1 MSQQQFRLSSGNTK
15 NFMIMAVIGVVLFV
29 GGFVLSNVTWPAD
42 KHAGGHHGAATE
54 HSNHDA
60 AAPHGA
66 QPADHAAPAADHAAP
81 AEETPA
87 PGEQGGGD
95 QGHNTEGHDG
105 KNSHIMHF
113 ASEDHHEEG
122 HGGHAHV
129 SDHQENGTWRRA
141 FIHEGQDAMTH
152 HAKGEVTAGAKI
164 GSSLLIGSY
173 LWTAIALFG
182 VFFIGVGY
190 LANAGWYVPIKRV
203 LENYYRFLPI
213 GGILIFV
220 TFLVFGKDI
229 YEWVALPEGL
239 DELIDGKRA
248 FLNIAFFIATAVL
261 LVSLFYPFVGHM
273 YKKYSLAEEAQ
284 GGLAY
289 HTKSIRLSAM
299 FMPVFGLG
307 FCSCVFLWLM
317 SVDPHWFSTIY
328 GVYCFAGLFVSG
340 MTVTMFIVTH
350 LKEKGHLP
358 HFNDDHLHDMG
369 KFMFA
374 FSVFWAYIWISQYL
388 LIWYANIP
396 EETIYYWNRIQDY
409 PVLFGLNVAINFAF
423 PFIALMTRRAKR
435 GPASLRGVGRVI
447 MFGRFLDVY
456 LLVAPAVLGAA
467 GGFETMMM
475 AAGAT
480 CIVGS
485 IFLFVVF
492 KGFED
497 ASLEATKHPFFEESV
512 HHSTGV

>member
-1 MSQQQFRLSSGNTK
+1 MSQQQFRLSSGHKK
-15 NFMIMAVIGVVLFV
+15 NFMIMAIIGVVLFV

-54 HSNHDA
+54 HHGPDA
-60 AAPHGA
+60 AHPADHAAPA
-66 QPADHAAPAADHAAP
+66 ADHAAPAADHAAP
-81 AEETPA
+81 AEEAPA
-87 PGEQGGGD
+87 SGGP
-95 QGHNTEGHDG
+95 GHNTEGHDD
-105 KNSHIMHF
+105 KASHIMHF
-113 ASEDHHEEG
+113 ASEEHGAAAHGEHH
-122 HGGHAHV
+122 AQA

-141 FIHEGQDAMTH
+141 FFHDGQESMVH
-152 HAKGEVTAGAKI
+152 HTKGEVTAGAKI
-164 GSSLLIGSY
+164 GSSILIGSY

-182 VFFIGVGY
+182 IFFIGVGY
-190 LANAGWYVPIKRV
+190 LANAAWYLPIKRV

-213 GGILIFV
+213 GGILIV
-220 TFLVFGKDI
+220 TTFFVFGKDV
-229 YEWVALPEGL
+229 YEWAALEVGA
-239 DELIDGKRA
+239 DALIDGKRA
-248 FLNIAFFIATAVL
+248 FLNAAFFIATAVL
-261 LVSLFYPFVGHM
+261 LVGLVYPFVGHM
-273 YKKYSLAEEAQ
+273 YKKNSLAEEAQ
-284 GGLAY
+284 GGLSY
-289 HTKSIRLSAM
+289 HTKSIRLAAM
-299 FMPVFGLG
+299 SMPVFALG
-307 FCSCVFLWLM
+307 FCTCVFLWLM

-328 GVYCFAGLFVSG
+328 AVYCFAGLFVSG

-350 LKEKGHLP
+350 LKEKGFMP
-358 HFNDDHLHDMG
+358 NFSDDHLHDMG

-409 PVLFGLNVAINFAF
+409 PVLFGLNVAINFVF

-447 MFGRFLDVY
+447 MFGRFLDAY

-497 ASLEATKHPFFEESV
+497 ASLEATKHPYWEEAV
-512 HHSTGV
+512 HHSTGI